1 MHRWMSQAPLA
12 AGMVVLLAVAAGAGV
27 RTPSPTPPSGATET
41 SPPVTLP
48 WWKRALSHTVQEEW
62 AFAQAMDAQHGP
74 RWRTAL
80 PDKVVAH
87 LYASWLQERVTPGD

>member
-1 MHRWMSQAPLA
+1 MRGWLNQVPLA
-12 AGMVVLLAVAAGAGV
+12 ACIVALLAVAAGAGV
-27 RTPSPTPPSGATET
+27 RAPSPSPPSGSTDP
-41 SPPVTLP
+41 SPSVTLP

-87 LYASWLQERVTPGD
+87 LYASWLKERATPGD

>member
-1 MHRWMSQAPLA
+1 MPRHVSRAPLA
-12 AGMVVLLAVAAGAGV
+12 ACIVALLAVAAGAGI
-27 RTPSPTPPSGATET
+27 RTPSPTPPSGATDPNA
-41 SPPVTLP
+41 SASLP

-87 LYASWLQERVTPGD
+87 LYQSWLARAGTPPP

>member
-1 MHRWMSQAPLA
+1 
-12 AGMVVLLAVAAGAGV
+12 VVLLAAAAGAGV
-27 RTPSPTPPSGATET
+27 RIPSPTPPSGATDP
-41 SPPVTLP
+41 SASASLP

-62 AFAQAMDAQHGP
+62 VFAQAMDAQYGP

-87 LYASWLQERVTPGD
+87 LYQSWQQRPGSVVPP